1 MVVPRTSRKVNDQL
15 ALHLEAKS
23 AQYHSH
29 INIQKPILIS
39 DDRKITKSKDLLI
52 APELPHGHVWEVP
65 CATPNAY
72 QRDAKQTNTMGPTL
86 PPSDSPFDSL
96 GPVSG
101 TQAKQISQPTISK
114 IGRAHV

>member
-1 MVVPRTSRKVNDQL
+1 MVVPRISRKVNEQL
-15 ALHLEAKS
+15 VLHPEAKS

-29 INIQKPILIS
+29 INIQKSILIS
-39 DDRKITKSKDLLI
+39 DGRKITKSKDMLI

-65 CATPNAY
+65 CATLDAY

-101 TQAKQISQPTISK
+101 T
-114 IGRAHV
+114 